1 MQAKRRLMS
10 AANDPC
16 RPNGNRKTNDE
27 VLMKMPQGECL
38 GVFQLNDEGMHHA
51 CVYV

>member
-1 MQAKRRLMS
+1 MRKRERERGKHP
-10 AANDPC
+10 N
-16 RPNGNRKTNDE
+16 RPNGNRKTNNE